1 MAAYSNSDSPVSMRV
16 VKSKVTKCDAR
27 KCGLPER
34 RRINLNYL
42 NANYL

>member
-1 MAAYSNSDSPVSMRV
+1 MAAYSNSDSPVSMCV

-27 KCGLPER
+27 KCGLPGR